1 MFLSLPTL
9 QSSASDMHSETG
21 AHLSG
26 IQKSGGMLTGS
37 VGNTSAANS
46 LQQQEDE
53 TLDEQGS
60 EVPPQ
65 RNGSIAT
72 GDEGT
77 EDSEATHEEQVQL
90 FQEMSNKLL
99 NETSAK
105 RGSEQRKAAA
115 EQQRM
120 EKRLAIVEEL
130 LATKKRNMV
139 ITFVFLTVVL
149 LSLFLSLIAYNVGQ
163 KKHWEKSLL
172 K

>member
-1 MFLSLPTL
+1 
-9 QSSASDMHSETG
+9 
-21 AHLSG
+21 
-26 IQKSGGMLTGS
+26 MLTGS

-115 EQQRM
+115 E
-120 EKRLAIVEEL
+120 
-130 LATKKRNMV
+130 
-139 ITFVFLTVVL
+139 
-149 LSLFLSLIAYNVGQ
+149 
-163 KKHWEKSLL
+163 
-172 K
+172 